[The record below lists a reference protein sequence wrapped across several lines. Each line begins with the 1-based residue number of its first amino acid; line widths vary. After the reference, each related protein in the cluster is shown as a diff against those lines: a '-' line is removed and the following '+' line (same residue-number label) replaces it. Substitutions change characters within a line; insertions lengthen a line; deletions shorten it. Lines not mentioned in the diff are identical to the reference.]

1 MRSTTGS
8 RPNVY
13 NPAHIK
19 SFFSSRQSDKPER
32 GDGEEGRR
40 GGGAEGRVVVALQSF
55 PVNMLIN
62 ELLALFHTE
71 SVRRW

>member
-1 MRSTTGS
+1 MRGTTGS
-8 RPNVY
+8 HPNVY
-13 NPAHIK
+13 NPVHIK

-32 GDGEEGRR
+32 GEGEEGRR
-40 GGGAEGRVVVALQSF
+40 GGAEARVVVALQSF